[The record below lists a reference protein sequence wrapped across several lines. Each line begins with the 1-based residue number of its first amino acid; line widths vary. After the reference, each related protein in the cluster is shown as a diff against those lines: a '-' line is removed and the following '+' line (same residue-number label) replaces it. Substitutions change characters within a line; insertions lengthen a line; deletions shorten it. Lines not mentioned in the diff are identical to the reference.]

1 MNGSRRFLVHHFL
14 NFTGIYWYASTRDSV
29 TQKFDTSQ
37 PEFTFGEFGIQ
48 LMISETLDHHTQML
62 LVVSLIF
69 GVDQY
74 IIDENHDEFIKYMK

>member
-1 MNGSRRFLVHHFL
+1 MP
-14 NFTGIYWYASTRDSV
+14 IASTRDSV

-48 LMISETLDHHTQML
+48 LMIPEMLEHHTQML
-62 LVVSLIF
+62 LMVSLIF

-74 IIDENHDEFIKYMK
+74 IIDENHDEFVEFRHEY